1 MLWKAFSLK
10 GAQQSWKYLG
20 PRHSFLR
27 PIGTA
32 DFFFGGGVTPLQDKK
47 QQHMLGLLDS
57 FQITGQCC
65 ILSLSVLPTAV
76 GTRCEEA
83 FPCEETGEGPITS
96 GHTVDTWQG
105 F

>member
-20 PRHSFLR
+20 LRHSFLR

-32 DFFFGGGVTPLQDKK
+32 DFFFWGVTPLQDKK
-47 QQHMLGLLDS
+47 QQHMLGLLHS

-65 ILSLSVLPTAV
+65 ILSLYCPRQWVPGV
-76 GTRCEEA
+76 KKPFHVRRQERN
-83 FPCEETGEGPITS
+83 
-96 GHTVDTWQG
+96 Q
-105 F
+105 